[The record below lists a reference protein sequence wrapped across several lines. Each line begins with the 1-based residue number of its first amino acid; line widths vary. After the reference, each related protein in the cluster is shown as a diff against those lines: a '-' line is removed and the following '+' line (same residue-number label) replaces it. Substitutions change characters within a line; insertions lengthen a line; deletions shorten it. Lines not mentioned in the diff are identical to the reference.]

1 MVPSLNGPIRDTLR
15 MAADVRPSSSKI
27 STYSGAAASNKRRP
41 RAEEKKIQKQTKAD
55 RLRQPCGQRK
65 AHVERIM
72 AQTAWGNQAPL
83 DGVE

>member
-41 RAEEKKIQKQTKAD
+41 RAEEKKYKNKQKPIDYVNRAGNGKHTSSGLWRKPLRETK
-55 RLRQPCGQRK
+55 RR
-65 AHVERIM
+65 
-72 AQTAWGNQAPL
+72 
-83 DGVE
+83 